1 MASALSARDTILSL
15 GARDVCTRGL
25 SSANRNSLAWKDAPG
40 NARVTDTGAQRSI
53 ERREAMFK
61 ICDAIRS
68 TCTEDGA
75 VLLDIHQG
83 RILGLNKMGSR
94 VFEMLRGG
102 LDQEQIAG
110 EISQEFGV
118 DADYA
123 RTDVLDFIKTLQQ
136 HNVLQASRLD

>member
-1 MASALSARDTILSL
+1 
-15 GARDVCTRGL
+15 VW
-25 SSANRNSLAWKDAPG
+25 NHAPG
-40 NARVTDTGAQRSI
+40 NARVTDTEAQRLI

-61 ICDAIRS
+61 ISNAIRS
-68 TCTEDGA
+68 RCTEDGA

-94 VFEMLRGG
+94 VFEMLRSG

-110 EISQEFGV
+110 EISKDFGV

-136 HNVLQASRLD
+136 HNVLQAS